1 MNLDRRL
8 ITFLRGIPLPFALCI
23 MSGTAVGV
31 FAILQARMLSRVI
44 SLVFLGGQDT
54 AKVMPWMVLLLSYI
68 VGRALFTWTSER
80 AGSAAATQIKGEL
93 RGQLTR
99 KLFHLGPAYTQA
111 HPSGDLTAV
120 LLQGVDTLEAY
131 FSQYLPQVILAG
143 MVPLAVLVFVFPND
157 WLSGL
162 ILLVTGPLIPFF
174 MFLIGSNA
182 ERLTRRQFGA
192 LSRMSAFFL
201 DTLQGLR
208 TLKELGRSREQVN
221 RIYEV
226 SERYRLTTLSV
237 LRVTFISALA
247 LELLG
252 TISTA
257 MIAVQIGLRL
267 LYGQMVFEDAF
278 FILVIA
284 PDFYL
289 PLRMLGLRYHA
300 GMNGIS
306 AARRIYSILDEPEPL
321 VSVQVQSDVEPVRH
335 PTKFGT
341 RLPVIVYDEVVYRY
355 PDRLEAALS
364 GLSLKIEPG
373 ELVALVGESG
383 AGKTT
388 AASMLLRFIAPQTG
402 EIWVGEERLARL
414 PIKEWRSLIAWVPQR
429 PHLLNGTL
437 ADNLRI
443 ANADAG
449 IDALDFACKQAR
461 LRDWI
466 LTLPDGY
473 ATRIGEGGSQISGG
487 QAQRLALA
495 RAFLRD
501 APLLILD
508 EPTAHLDPPEE
519 ALLEAAVRTVCQGRS
534 ALVIAHRLST
544 IYQAD
549 QIVVMKGGR
558 AVERGKHAELIAANE
573 IYAGMVRAFGGQ
585 A

>member
-1 MNLDRRL
+1 M
-8 ITFLRGIPLPFALCI
+8 
-23 MSGTAVGV
+23 
-31 FAILQARMLSRVI
+31 
-44 SLVFLGGQDT
+44 
-54 AKVMPWMVLLLSYI
+54 
-68 VGRALFTWTSER
+68 
-80 AGSAAATQIKGEL
+80 EL

-99 KLFHLGPAYTQA
+99 KLFRLGPAYTQA

-120 LLQGVDTLEAY
+120 LLQGVETLEAY
-131 FSQYLPQVILAG
+131 FSQYLPQAILAG
-143 MVPLAVLVFVFPND
+143 LVPLAVLGFVFPKD

-162 ILLVTGPLIPFF
+162 ILLITGPLIPFF
-174 MFLIGSNA
+174 MFLIGSTA
-182 ERLTRRQFGA
+182 ERLTQRQFGA

-221 RIYEV
+221 RIHEV

-237 LRVTFISALA
+237 LRVTFLSALA

-257 MIAVQIGLRL
+257 LIAVLIGLRL
-267 LYGQMVFEDAF
+267 LYGQMAFADAF

-289 PLRMLGLRYHA
+289 PLRMLGLRFHA

-306 AARRIYSILDEPEPL
+306 AARRIYAILDEPEPL
-321 VSVQVQSDVEPVRH
+321 VSVQVQPDDQPVSLLTH
-335 PTKFGT
+335 SGT
-341 RLPVIVYDEVVYRY
+341 RLPAIVYEDVVYRY
-355 PDRLEAALS
+355 PERVEAALS
-364 GLSLKIEPG
+364 GLCFRIEPG

-383 AGKTT
+383 VGKTT
-388 AASMLLRFIAPQTG
+388 AASLLMRFIAPQTG
-402 EIWVGEERLARL
+402 EIRVGEERLARV
-414 PIKEWRSLIAWVPQR
+414 PIQAWRRQIAWVPQR
-429 PHLLNGTL
+429 PHLINGTL

-443 ANADAG
+443 ANMEVG
-449 IDALDFACKQAR
+449 LDALDSACRKAR
-461 LRDWI
+461 LWEWI
-466 LTLPDGY
+466 QTLPEGY
-473 ATRIGEGGSQISGG
+473 ETRIGEGGSQISGG

-519 ALLEAAVRTVCQGRS
+519 ALLEEAVRELCRGRS

-544 IYQAD
+544 VYRAD
-549 QIVVMKGGR
+549 HIVVMKGGR
-558 AVERGKHAELIAANE
+558 AVEQGKHADLIRANE
-573 IYAGMVRAFGGQ
+573 IYAGMARAFGGQ